1 MMLVK
6 IVNDEGRNRWID
18 PESVR
23 LVFRED
29 RDDSFFRVGTTVIV
43 LHDGI
48 EIGSKEPEDAIVTR
62 INEELR

>member
-1 MMLVK
+1 MLIKVT
-6 IVNDEGRNRWID
+6 NDEGRNRWID

-29 RDDSFFRVGTTVIV
+29 MDDSRFRVGTTVIV

-48 EIGSKEPEDAIVTR
+48 EIGTKESEEALVDR
-62 INEELR
+62 INDQLR